1 MRAALAC
8 IFWGLLLHNSAGQI
22 PHWLGG
28 VDAHSARLVAFPST
42 PQSKN
47 QGYWEILDPASGIIR
62 RLPLK
67 TQILG
72 KSLVWAAK
80 ATDLDEHRAYLYRLI
95 ATGQDSSYSGS
106 FNTFSNRPAG
116 FRFVASSCSFA
127 LGSPAYL
134 PMMDFYP
141 QLFLHLGDLHY
152 GDINSTQVEDHLRA
166 YLTRFLMGKKEQ
178 AFCQR
183 VPMDYIWDDH
193 DYCGNNSA
201 GPSAC
206 GNAARDAYL
215 GAFPGYAPY
224 RQAAGLAHS
233 FQNGR
238 VRFIVLDLRSERT
251 DSTIMSREQ
260 MNWLKEELRYAHR
273 NNQLA
278 LILSS
283 VSWYG
288 NETDN
293 WGGFPEERQEII
305 AFMEQNNLHR
315 VAIICGDAH
324 MNALDDGSN
333 ASVLNPNQATNNPA
347 KKAIPVIQ
355 AGALLSFGSNKGGS
369 YSHGAFVNPLGA
381 GQWVECQIVDNDAGA
396 IALRVTGQQMMAGY
410 LEPKTLFHETF
421 FWPLPTSKKHLDL
434 FSIERVGKQL
444 NITISSN
451 AETAGSLYRLRTS
464 KGSILDAAAAGELS
478 TIKLS
483 ATLPLESEA
492 LFLEEERL
500 GFNRVFIVATQ

>member
-1 MRAALAC
+1 MPL
-8 IFWGLLLHNSAGQI
+8 
-22 PHWLGG
+22 WLGG
-28 VDAHSARLVAFPST
+28 VDSHSAKLTAFPSEQ
-42 PQSKN
+42 QSKRE
-47 QGYWEILDPASGIIR
+47 GIWEILDPASGIIR
-62 RLPLK
+62 RLPFE
-67 TQILG
+67 TQKIGNTVL
-72 KSLVWAAK
+72 WK
-80 ATDLDEHRAYLYRLI
+80 AEARDLDENRSYLYRLI
-95 ATGQDSSYSGS
+95 AQEQDSSYSGS
-106 FNTFSNRPAG
+106 FRTFSKQPLG
-116 FRFVASSCSFA
+116 FRFVGSSCSFA

-134 PMMDFYP
+134 PMMEFYP
-141 QLFLHLGDLHY
+141 HLFLHLGDLHY
-152 GDINSTQVEDHLRA
+152 ADVQSPQIEDHLKP
-166 YLTRFLMGKKEQ
+166 YITRFLNGKKEQ
-178 AFCQR
+178 RFCLQ

-201 GPSAC
+201 GASPC
-206 GNAARDAYL
+206 GNASRAAYL
-215 GAFPGYAPY
+215 SAFPGYEPY
-224 RQAAGLAHS
+224 RKAAGLAHS

-238 VRFIVLDLRSERT
+238 VRFIVLDVRSERS
-251 DSTIMSREQ
+251 DSAIMSPEQ
-260 MNWLKEELRYAHR
+260 MNWLKQELLLAEQG
-273 NNQLA
+273 NQLA

-288 NETDN
+288 NESDN
-293 WGGFPEERQEII
+293 WGGFSAERKEIME
-305 AFMEQNNLHR
+305 FMEQNNLHR

>member
-1 MRAALAC
+1 MPL
-8 IFWGLLLHNSAGQI
+8 
-22 PHWLGG
+22 WLGG
-28 VDAHSARLVAFPST
+28 VDSHSAKLTAFPSEQ
-42 PQSKN
+42 QSKRE
-47 QGYWEILDPASGIIR
+47 GIWEILDPASGIIR
-62 RLPLK
+62 RLPFE
-67 TQILG
+67 TQKIGNTVL
-72 KSLVWAAK
+72 WK
-80 ATDLDEHRAYLYRLI
+80 AEARDLDENRSYLYRLI
-95 ATGQDSSYSGS
+95 AQGQDSSYSGS
-106 FNTFSNRPAG
+106 FRTFSKQPLG
-116 FRFVASSCSFA
+116 FRFVGSSCSFA

-134 PMMDFYP
+134 PMMEFYP
-141 QLFLHLGDLHY
+141 HLFLHLGDLHY
-152 GDINSTQVEDHLRA
+152 ADVQSPQIEDHLKP
-166 YLTRFLMGKKEQ
+166 YITRFLNGKKEQ
-178 AFCQR
+178 RFCLQ

-201 GPSAC
+201 GASPC
-206 GNAARDAYL
+206 GNASRAAYL
-215 GAFPGYAPY
+215 SAFPGYEPY
-224 RQAAGLAHS
+224 RKAAGLAHS

-238 VRFIVLDLRSERT
+238 VRFIVLDVRSERS
-251 DSTIMSREQ
+251 DSAIMSPEQ
-260 MNWLKEELRYAHR
+260 MNWLKQELLLAEQG
-273 NNQLA
+273 NQLA

-288 NETDN
+288 NESDN
-293 WGGFPEERQEII
+293 WGGFSAERKEIME
-305 AFMEQNNLHR
+305 FMELNNLRR
-315 VAIICGDAH
+315 VAMICGDAH
-324 MNALDDGSN
+324 MAALDDGSN
-333 ASVLNPNQATNNPA
+333 AQLLNGNEEI
-347 KKAIPVIQ
+347 KKPFKTGFPVIQ

-434 FSIERVGKQL
+434 FSIERVGRQL

>member
-1 MRAALAC
+1 MKA
-8 IFWGLLLHNSAGQI
+8 WLLFLFASLIGPKSLGQM
-22 PHWLGG
+22 PLWLGG
-28 VDAHSARLVAFPST
+28 VDSHSAKLTAFPSEQ
-42 PQSKN
+42 QSKRE
-47 QGYWEILDPASGIIR
+47 GIWEILDPASGIIR
-62 RLPLK
+62 RLPFE
-67 TQILG
+67 TQKIGNTVL
-72 KSLVWAAK
+72 WK
-80 ATDLDEHRAYLYRLI
+80 AEARDLDENRSYLYRLI
-95 ATGQDSSYSGS
+95 AQGQDSSYSGS
-106 FNTFSNRPAG
+106 FRTFSKQPLG
-116 FRFVASSCSFA
+116 FRFVGSSCSFA

-134 PMMDFYP
+134 PMMEFYP
-141 QLFLHLGDLHY
+141 HLFLHLGDLHY
-152 GDINSTQVEDHLRA
+152 ADVQSPQIEDHLKP
-166 YLTRFLMGKKEQ
+166 YITRFLNGKKEQ
-178 AFCQR
+178 RFCLQ

>member
-1 MRAALAC
+1 
-8 IFWGLLLHNSAGQI
+8 
-22 PHWLGG
+22 
-28 VDAHSARLVAFPST
+28 
-42 PQSKN
+42 
-47 QGYWEILDPASGIIR
+47 
-62 RLPLK
+62 
-67 TQILG
+67 
-72 KSLVWAAK
+72 
-80 ATDLDEHRAYLYRLI
+80 
-95 ATGQDSSYSGS
+95 
-106 FNTFSNRPAG
+106 
-116 FRFVASSCSFA
+116 
-127 LGSPAYL
+127 
-134 PMMDFYP
+134 
-141 QLFLHLGDLHY
+141 
-152 GDINSTQVEDHLRA
+152 
-166 YLTRFLMGKKEQ
+166 
-178 AFCQR
+178 
-183 VPMDYIWDDH
+183 
-193 DYCGNNSA
+193 
-201 GPSAC
+201 
-206 GNAARDAYL
+206 
-215 GAFPGYAPY
+215 
-224 RQAAGLAHS
+224 
-233 FQNGR
+233 
-238 VRFIVLDLRSERT
+238 
-251 DSTIMSREQ
+251 MSREQ

>member
-1 MRAALAC
+1 MPL
-8 IFWGLLLHNSAGQI
+8 
-22 PHWLGG
+22 WLGG
-28 VDAHSARLVAFPST
+28 VDSHSAKLTAFPSEQ
-42 PQSKN
+42 QSKRE
-47 QGYWEILDPASGIIR
+47 GIWEILDPASGIIR
-62 RLPLK
+62 RLPFE
-67 TQILG
+67 TQKIGNTVL
-72 KSLVWAAK
+72 WK
-80 ATDLDEHRAYLYRLI
+80 AEARDLDENRSYLYRLI
-95 ATGQDSSYSGS
+95 AQGQDSSYSGS
-106 FNTFSNRPAG
+106 FRTFSKQPLG
-116 FRFVASSCSFA
+116 FRFVGSSCSFA

-134 PMMDFYP
+134 PMMEFYP
-141 QLFLHLGDLHY
+141 HLFLHLGDLHY
-152 GDINSTQVEDHLRA
+152 ADVQSPQIEDHLKP
-166 YLTRFLMGKKEQ
+166 YITRFLNGKKEQ
-178 AFCQR
+178 RFCLQ

-201 GPSAC
+201 GASPC
-206 GNAARDAYL
+206 GNASRAAYL
-215 GAFPGYAPY
+215 SAFPGYEPY
-224 RQAAGLAHS
+224 RKAAGLAHS

-238 VRFIVLDLRSERT
+238 VRFIVLDVRSERS
-251 DSTIMSREQ
+251 DSAIMSPEQ
-260 MNWLKEELRYAHR
+260 MNWLKQELLLAEQG
-273 NNQLA
+273 NQLA

-288 NETDN
+288 NESDN
-293 WGGFPEERQEII
+293 WGGFSAERKEIME
-305 AFMEQNNLHR
+305 FMELNNLRR
-315 VAIICGDAH
+315 VAMICGDAH
-324 MNALDDGSN
+324 MAALDDGSN
-333 ASVLNPNQATNNPA
+333 APLLNGNEEI
-347 KKAIPVIQ
+347 KKSFKTGFPVIQ

-444 NITISSN
+444 NINISSN

-492 LFLEEERL
+492 LFLEEERY

>member
-1 MRAALAC
+1 MKA
-8 IFWGLLLHNSAGQI
+8 WLLFLFASLIGPKSLGQM
-22 PHWLGG
+22 PLWLGG
-28 VDAHSARLVAFPST
+28 VDSHSAKLTAFPSEQ
-42 PQSKN
+42 QSKRE
-47 QGYWEILDPASGIIR
+47 GIWEILDPASGIIR
-62 RLPLK
+62 RLPFE
-67 TQILG
+67 TQKIGNTVL
-72 KSLVWAAK
+72 WK
-80 ATDLDEHRAYLYRLI
+80 AEARDLDENRSYLYRLI
-95 ATGQDSSYSGS
+95 AQGQDSSYSGS
-106 FNTFSNRPAG
+106 FRTFSKQPLG
-116 FRFVASSCSFA
+116 FRFVGSSCSFA

-134 PMMDFYP
+134 PMMEFYP
-141 QLFLHLGDLHY
+141 HLFLHLGDLHY
-152 GDINSTQVEDHLRA
+152 ADVQSPQIEDHLKP
-166 YLTRFLMGKKEQ
+166 YITRFLNGKKEQ
-178 AFCQR
+178 RFCLQ

-201 GPSAC
+201 GASPC
-206 GNAARDAYL
+206 GNASRAAYL
-215 GAFPGYAPY
+215 SAFPGYEPY

>member
-1 MRAALAC
+1 MPL
-8 IFWGLLLHNSAGQI
+8 
-22 PHWLGG
+22 WLGG
-28 VDAHSARLVAFPST
+28 VDSHSAKLTAFPSEQ
-42 PQSKN
+42 QSKRE
-47 QGYWEILDPASGIIR
+47 GIWEILDPASGIIR
-62 RLPLK
+62 RLPFE
-67 TQILG
+67 TQKIGNTVL
-72 KSLVWAAK
+72 WK
-80 ATDLDEHRAYLYRLI
+80 AEARDLDENRSYLYRLI
-95 ATGQDSSYSGS
+95 AQGQDSSYSGS
-106 FNTFSNRPAG
+106 FRTFSKQPLG
-116 FRFVASSCSFA
+116 FRFVGSSCSFA

-134 PMMDFYP
+134 PMMEFYP
-141 QLFLHLGDLHY
+141 HLFLHLGDLHY
-152 GDINSTQVEDHLRA
+152 ADVQSPQIEDHLKP
-166 YLTRFLMGKKEQ
+166 YITRFLNGKKEQ
-178 AFCQR
+178 RFCLQ

-201 GPSAC
+201 GASPC
-206 GNAARDAYL
+206 GNASRAAYL
-215 GAFPGYAPY
+215 SAFPGYEPY
-224 RQAAGLAHS
+224 RKAAGLAHS

>member
-1 MRAALAC
+1 MKA
-8 IFWGLLLHNSAGQI
+8 WLLFLFASLIGPKSLGQM
-22 PHWLGG
+22 PLWLGG
-28 VDAHSARLVAFPST
+28 VDSHSAKLTAFPSEQ
-42 PQSKN
+42 QSKRE
-47 QGYWEILDPASGIIR
+47 GIWEILDPASGIIR
-62 RLPLK
+62 RLPFE
-67 TQILG
+67 TQKIGNTVL
-72 KSLVWAAK
+72 WK
-80 ATDLDEHRAYLYRLI
+80 AEARDLDENRSYLYRLI
-95 ATGQDSSYSGS
+95 AQGQDSSYSGS
-106 FNTFSNRPAG
+106 FRTFSKQPLG
-116 FRFVASSCSFA
+116 FRFVGSSCSFA

-134 PMMDFYP
+134 PMMEFYP
-141 QLFLHLGDLHY
+141 HLFLHLGDLHY
-152 GDINSTQVEDHLRA
+152 ADVQSPQIEDHLKP
-166 YLTRFLMGKKEQ
+166 YITRFLNGKKEQ
-178 AFCQR
+178 RFCLQ

-201 GPSAC
+201 GASPC
-206 GNAARDAYL
+206 GNASRAAYL
-215 GAFPGYAPY
+215 SAFPGYEPY
-224 RQAAGLAHS
+224 RKAAGLAHS

-238 VRFIVLDLRSERT
+238 VRFIVLDVRSERS
-251 DSTIMSREQ
+251 DSAIMSPEQ
-260 MNWLKEELRYAHR
+260 MNWLKQELLLAEQG
-273 NNQLA
+273 NQLA

-288 NETDN
+288 NESDN
-293 WGGFPEERQEII
+293 WGGFSAERKEIME
-305 AFMEQNNLHR
+305 FMELNNLRR
-315 VAIICGDAH
+315 VAMICGDAH
-324 MNALDDGSN
+324 MAALDDGSN
-333 ASVLNPNQATNNPA
+333 AQLLNGNEEI
-347 KKAIPVIQ
+347 KKPFKTGFPVIQ

-434 FSIERVGKQL
+434 FSIERVGRQL